1 MVITPASQAG
11 DGGSIPLT
19 RSISYLSLKGL
30 LALWGLVFPGSF
42 SNATLPATLAD
53 GTPLPSLAPV
63 VEQVLPAVVNIET
76 YAQVRVRSS
85 LLDSPFWGRYV
96 RPRTERRMRSAGSG
110 VIIDSTR
117 GYILTNYHVIESAE
131 EIQINLRDRREVTAG
146 IVGFDKQVDLAV
158 LQVDAKSLVE
168 IEQGDSD
175 GLSVGDF
182 VLAIGNP
189 FRFESTVTS
198 GIVSAL
204 GRGASGDGFQD
215 YIQTDASINAG
226 NSGGP
231 LVDLTGRLVGINT
244 AIFAPSG
251 GSVGIGFAIPS
262 NLAYGIAQELITSGT
277 VRRGELGVWVEDLT
291 FDEREAIGISQ
302 MEGVRIEAVTPGGIA
317 DTAGIEADDLLLT
330 VEGRTIRDASDF
342 ASSAGLFII
351 GQRVALELM
360 RDGQRYTLEAEI
372 EPPNS
377 NPIEGA
383 RVDARFRDTTLQNFL
398 DEEARVVTS
407 LGVLI
412 TDIKFDSY
420 AWASGF
426 RAGDILTS
434 ANRSPVRDI
443 NDLVRELQGSRE
455 DAVIGVYRSGARGT
469 ITLKALSGA

>member
-19 RSISYLSLKGL
+19 RSISCLVLKGL
-30 LALWGLVFPGSF
+30 LALCALVLLSAP
-42 SNATLPATLAD
+42 SNAALPATLAD

-85 LLDSPFWGRYV
+85 LLDSPFWGRYA

-146 IVGFDKQVDLAV
+146 VVGFDKQVDLAV

-175 GLSVGDF
+175 GLLVGDF

-204 GRGASGDGFQD
+204 GRGTSREGFQD

-231 LVDLTGRLVGINT
+231 LVDLSGRLVGINT

-262 NLAYGIAQELITSGT
+262 NLAYGIARELITSGT
-277 VRRGELGVWVEDLT
+277 VRRGDLGVWVEDLT
-291 FDEREAIGISQ
+291 FDEREALGLTH

-317 DTAGIEADDLLLT
+317 DAAGIESEDLLLT
-330 VEGRTIRDASDF
+330 IEGRTIRDASDF

-360 RDGQRYTLEAEI
+360 REGRRYELEAEI
-372 EPPNS
+372 EPANS
-377 NPIEGA
+377 KPIEGA
-383 RVDARFRDTTLQNFL
+383 RIDARFRNTTLQNFL
-398 DEEARVVTS
+398 DEEAKVVTS

-412 TDIKFDSY
+412 TDIKSDSY

-443 NDLVRELQGSRE
+443 NDLVRELRRSRE

-469 ITLKALSGA
+469 ITLRALTGA

>member
-19 RSISYLSLKGL
+19 RSSARLVLKGL
-30 LALWGLVFPGSF
+30 LSLCVLVSF
-42 SNATLPATLAD
+42 SAPSNAALPATLAD
-53 GTPLPSLAPV
+53 GTPMPSLAPV

-110 VIIDSTR
+110 VIIDAAR

-158 LQVDAKSLVE
+158 LQVDAQSLVG

-198 GIVSAL
+198 GIISAL
-204 GRGASGDGFQD
+204 GRGAGGEGFQD

-231 LVDLTGRLVGINT
+231 LVDLAGRLVGINT

-277 VRRGELGVWVEDLT
+277 VRRGDLGVWVEDLR
-291 FDEREAIGISQ
+291 FGEGESLGMAQ
-302 MEGVRIEAVTPGGIA
+302 MEGVRIKGVTPGGIA
-317 DTAGIEADDLLLT
+317 DSAGVKVHDLLLT
-330 VEGRTIRDASDF
+330 IEGRSIQNASDY

-351 GQRVALELM
+351 GQDLALEFL
-360 RDGQRYTLEAEI
+360 RDGKRFRLNVKIT
-372 EPPNS
+372 PPDAK
-377 NPIEGA
+377 PVEGR
-383 RVDARFRDTTLQNFL
+383 RVDPRFADATLQNFL
-398 DEEARVVTS
+398 DEEAQTVTS
-407 LGVLI
+407 LGVLV
-412 TDIKFDSY
+412 TDIKHNSY
-420 AWASGF
+420 AWNSGF

-455 DAVIGVYRSGARGT
+455 DALIGVYRSGARGT
-469 ITLKALSGA
+469 ITLRALSGA